1 MNGIFKFKENIFLK
15 YKKEITLT
23 VGAVLTLVT
32 VVKFVPGE
40 APTSADIEPV
50 VIEPEPIVVEE
61 VVQTNGFRVLLDGL
75 DLGIVASVDD
85 AQTAINESL
94 KLVISELGYNPESE
108 PVLEYKENFSL
119 EENYIDTDS
128 LALTLKDHVIST
140 LPEVKVKAYVMRIG
154 DGFTVAMNSK
164 EEVIEVLKNAQSIYI
179 NSEDMVVDIDLA
191 IDKHNSMIIKPEVSL
206 IKEDPESVSRTF
218 TGNDGDEDDE
228 ANQGESEVASEEITE
243 IEEEKD
249 PKTDGTTVAVEFA
262 EEVMIVETYV
272 FEEDLKSI
280 EDATELITK
289 ENQEPKVYNVV
300 SGDSP
305 SVIAENNDMKLSEL
319 YSLNPDLKG
328 NERKMQI
335 GDELIVMVPEPEL
348 SVATKEEVTY
358 IEAIGRGVTYVDNPD
373 KYKGWTSTIDN
384 GYSGTLEVTAILTK
398 VNGAEIDREITN
410 KEVIT
415 EPKNRVVSRGT
426 KALPPKGATG
436 QFIAP
441 LSEYRITSRFGQR
454 WGGFHYGVDMA
465 VPSGN
470 NVMAS
475 DGGVVTIAG
484 WYGNY
489 GYLVEIDHGNGI
501 RTRYGHNSKIKVSVG
516 EKVSQY
522 QTIALSGN
530 TGRSTG
536 PHVHFE
542 IRFDGVCANPL
553 DYIN

>member
-218 TGNDGDEDDE
+218 TGNDGEEDGE